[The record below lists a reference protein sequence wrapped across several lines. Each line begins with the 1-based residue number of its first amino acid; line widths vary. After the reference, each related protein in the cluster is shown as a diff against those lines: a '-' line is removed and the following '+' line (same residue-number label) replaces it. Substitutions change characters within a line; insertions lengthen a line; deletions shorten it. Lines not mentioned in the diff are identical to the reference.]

1 MQNYIYPSEIVGG
14 AIAIY
19 NNVWDDYQE
28 SIDLIE
34 KLTLDPEL
42 TIEFEPSTILGD
54 IDNKLNDEKKIRTSS
69 NMHIGK
75 YIDTNQYLNN
85 FHKRC
90 DDIVSLVLPG
100 YVRHFG
106 ITEEI
111 YNKEHFQL
119 LKYTAGGKFDR
130 HYDSFPAAQRAV
142 SVLIYLN
149 NDYEGGEIEFV
160 NFGVKIKP
168 KSGTLILFPSNY
180 PYSHVAHPVTSG
192 TKYVVV
198 NWLHER

>member
-1 MQNYIYPSEIVGG
+1 MEKYVFPSEIVGG

-19 NNVWDDYQE
+19 NNVWDDYKE
-28 SIDLIE
+28 SIDSIE
-34 KLTLDPEL
+34 KMVSDPTLE
-42 TIEFEPSTILGD
+42 INFEPSTILGD
-54 IDNKLNDEKKIRTSS
+54 IDNKLNDEKKLRTSS
-69 NMHIGK
+69 NM
-75 YIDTNQYLNN
+75 YIANYMHTNEYLNN
-85 FHKRC
+85 FDKKC
-90 DDIVSLVLPG
+90 NDVINLVLPG

-119 LKYTAGGKFDR
+119 LKYTSGGKFDR
-130 HYDSFPAAQRAV
+130 HYDSFPAAKRAV

-149 NDYEGGEIEFV
+149 DEYEGGEIEFV
-160 NFGVKIKP
+160 NFNVKIKP

-180 PYSHVAHPVTSG
+180 PYAHIAHPVTSG

-198 NWLHER
+198 TWLHER